1 MKILTVIPLQK
12 NPFTEELTYFSSKN
26 IEIGNIVSISI
37 RNKKML
43 GLVVSSTM
51 ASEAKSE
58 IKDMNFNLKK
68 VIESKEIS
76 IFKTEFIDSVL
87 RTSQY
92 FISNKNYAF
101 TTLIP
106 TIIKEKYDEIAKFKN
121 TTTDSKNL
129 QATSSTN
136 LKTQK
141 LLFQTSLEER
151 ISYYK
156 TFIRESF
163 ANKKSVYIVLPR
175 ELDIENFEEKLKK
188 GIENFIVSIHSG
200 LSPKNTL
207 SKIEKIMTIEHPVL
221 ILGTAPFLS
230 LPRHDIETIILER
243 ESDNAYK
250 TISNQP
256 LDLRVFVEIFASK
269 MGVKLI
275 LADDLLSF
283 ETIGRQN
290 LDNLEELR
298 PLSFRVNFE
307 GKIKILE
314 KNKKEII
321 NADTLEKKIN
331 PEKRKFKILT
341 NESIEEIKNTLSK
354 NENVFIFSL
363 RKGLATSTV
372 CKDCGEE
379 VSCEECLSPLV
390 LYIAKDGKKR
400 MYVCNKCK
408 TEKQSM
414 TTCKYCDSWNLMP
427 LGIGTDTVFEEI
439 IKNFPKNKIFKLDSE
454 VAKNSKTAKKIVA
467 EFENTTGNILIG
479 TEMAFFYLK
488 EKVALSLISSFDS
501 LWSIPNF
508 KMSEKILHI
517 VLNTIN
523 KTKNSLIIETKNIN
537 DSGINA
543 IKNGNYL
550 EYIQGELG
558 DRRKLGYPPYKR
570 FIKITC
576 TGNKEEALKTREYL
590 RELFKDY
597 NPSIFGGF
605 LTKSK
610 NTYITNALIKIDI
623 SNWPVFEN
631 NLKSKIHQ
639 DISSRLNSL
648 SFSFYKKI
656 DPEDLL

>member
-37 RNKKML
+37 RNKKIL
-43 GLVVSSTM
+43 GLVVSSIT

-58 IKDMNFNLKK
+58 LKSINFNLKK
-68 VIESKEIS
+68 VIESKELS

-87 RTSQY
+87 LISKY

-101 TTLIP
+101 TALIP
-106 TIIKEKYDEIAKFKN
+106 NIIKEKYDEIAKLKN

-129 QATSSTN
+129 EATSSKN

-141 LLFQTSLEER
+141 LLFQTSLDER

-163 ANKKSVYIVLPR
+163 ANKKSIYIVLPR
-175 ELDIENFEEKLKK
+175 EIDIENFEEKLKK
-188 GIENFIVSIHSG
+188 GIENFIISIHSG
-200 LSPKNTL
+200 LSPKKTL
-207 SKIEKIMTIEHPVL
+207 AQIEKILTTEHPVL

-230 LPRHDIETIILER
+230 LPRHDIETIILEK

-275 LADDLLSF
+275 LADNLLSF
-283 ETIGRQN
+283 ETIGRQKI
-290 LDNLEELR
+290 DNLEELR

-307 GKIKILE
+307 GKIEVLE

-321 NADTLEKKIN
+321 NTSTLEKKIN
-331 PEKRKFKILT
+331 PEKRKFKTLT
-341 NESIEEIKNTLSK
+341 NESIEAIKDTLSR
-354 NENVFIFSL
+354 NENVFVFSL
-363 RKGLATSTV
+363 RKGLATSTI

-408 TEKQSM
+408 IEKQFI
-414 TTCKYCDSWNLMP
+414 TTCKYCNSWNLIP

-454 VAKNSKTAKKIVA
+454 TAKNSKNAKKIIA
-467 EFENTTGNILIG
+467 EFESTAGSILIG
-479 TEMAFFYLK
+479 TEMIFFYLK

-517 VLNTIN
+517 MLNTIN
-523 KTKNSLIIETKNIN
+523 KTKNHLIIETKNIN

-550 EYIQGELG
+550 EYVQGELE
-558 DRRKLGYPPYKR
+558 DRKKLGYPPYKR
-570 FIKITC
+570 FIKVTYI
-576 TGNKEEALKTREYL
+576 GNKEDTLKTREYL
-590 RELFKDY
+590 KELFKDY
-597 NPSIFGGF
+597 NPNIFGGF
-605 LTKSK
+605 ISKNK
-610 NTYITNALIKIDI
+610 NTYITNALIKIDT
-623 SNWPVFEN
+623 SDWPVFEN
-631 NLKSKIHQ
+631 SLKSKIKQ
-639 DISSRLNSL
+639 DISSKLNSL